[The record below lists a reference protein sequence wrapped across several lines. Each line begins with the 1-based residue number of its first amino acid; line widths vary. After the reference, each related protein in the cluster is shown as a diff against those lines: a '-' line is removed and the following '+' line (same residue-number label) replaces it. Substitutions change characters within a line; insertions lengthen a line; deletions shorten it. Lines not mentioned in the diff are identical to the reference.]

1 MLLWL
6 QSLLGSMKKED
17 GQGMVEYAL
26 LIGLIAIVVVAVLL
40 LLGPAIVDLFQDI
53 INTLTNPEG
62 ENEPAA
68 FISNMFL

>member
-6 QSLLGSMKKED
+6 KSLLGSMKKED

-40 LLGPAIVDLFQDI
+40 LLGPAIVDLFHDI
-53 INTLTNPEG
+53 INTLRNPEG
-62 ENEPAA
+62 EAEPAA